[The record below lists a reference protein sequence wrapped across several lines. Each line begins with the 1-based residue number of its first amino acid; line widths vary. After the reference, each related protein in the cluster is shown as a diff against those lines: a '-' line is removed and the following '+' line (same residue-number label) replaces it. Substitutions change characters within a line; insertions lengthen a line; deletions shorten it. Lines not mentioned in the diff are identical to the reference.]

1 MLRSAGLDTVSPNVY
16 RTIRAAYLDKVASVD
31 RRFGEL
37 MDAMEHAY
45 HMRDT
50 SVFVMSDHG
59 DYANDNGLV
68 EKWHSGME
76 RCLSQV
82 PMIARVPGAGAAHRV
97 GVPVKLFDFM
107 ATALEL
113 AHTKTSHTYFASGLM
128 PQIQGGAGDPL
139 GDAFTVG
146 GFNVYEP
153 QCFEPIPA
161 ESNWSHTRLSQ
172 QVAEPQ
178 TCSRVAAARTGDY
191 TFVSRPEGVSELYL
205 SKGEPQERNNVFG
218 ETAAVAVQR
227 KAEQR
232 LIHC

>member
-1 MLRSAGLDTVSPNVY
+1 MLKSAGLDTVSPNVY

-82 PMIARVPGAGAAHRV
+82 PMIARVPGAAAAHRV
-97 GVPVKLFDFM
+97 GVPIELFDLWRLRPSWRTQRP
-107 ATALEL
+107 A
-113 AHTKTSHTYFASGLM
+113 
-128 PQIQGGAGDPL
+128 
-139 GDAFTVG
+139 
-146 GFNVYEP
+146 
-153 QCFEPIPA
+153 IPTL
-161 ESNWSHTRLSQ
+161 HR
-172 QVAEPQ
+172 
-178 TCSRVAAARTGDY
+178 D
-191 TFVSRPEGVSELYL
+191 
-205 SKGEPQERNNVFG
+205 
-218 ETAAVAVQR
+218 
-227 KAEQR
+227 
-232 LIHC
+232 